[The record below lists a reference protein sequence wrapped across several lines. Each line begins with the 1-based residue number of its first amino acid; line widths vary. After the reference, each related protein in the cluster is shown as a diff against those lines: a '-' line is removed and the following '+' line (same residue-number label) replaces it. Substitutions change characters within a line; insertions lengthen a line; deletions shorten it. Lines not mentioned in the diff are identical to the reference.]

1 MENLNQSLD
10 ASKEKNEKKIIII
23 ISLSS
28 NKNKKHTLEGQ
39 WQTSW
44 ETEYLKETEYVKD
57 RSSCDNLRSDT

>member
-10 ASKEKNEKKIIII
+10 ASKEIFEKKKII

-39 WQTSW
+39 
-44 ETEYLKETEYVKD
+44 
-57 RSSCDNLRSDT
+57 

>member
-10 ASKEKNEKKIIII
+10 ASKEIFEKKIIII

-39 WQTSW
+39 
-44 ETEYLKETEYVKD
+44 
-57 RSSCDNLRSDT
+57 

>member
-10 ASKEKNEKKIIII
+10 ASKEIFEKKKKI

-39 WQTSW
+39 
-44 ETEYLKETEYVKD
+44 
-57 RSSCDNLRSDT
+57 

>member
-1 MENLNQSLD
+1 MENLKQSLD
-10 ASKEKNEKKIIII
+10 ASKEIFEKKKI